1 MAAPERDDEVLEA
14 LNHLEDALRKN
25 MENAKLRHG
34 RARSIRRARER
45 GLSYREIVSE
55 VERPLIVEMLRA
67 NQERLNSTGKQFRR
81 AEARALREEGLTFDQ
96 IAAIF
101 GVTRQRVIALVKDD
115 VHEGEP
121 LNGAAQAGPAGAA
134 R

>member
-1 MAAPERDDEVLEA
+1 MAKRADDEVL
-14 LNHLEDALRKN
+14 DALDELDAALQRN
-25 MENAKLRHG
+25 MENAKLMHS
-34 RARSIRRARER
+34 RARTIRRARER
-45 GLSYREIVSE
+45 GLPYRAIVSE

-67 NQERLNSTGKQFRR
+67 NQDRLNSTGKRFRR
-81 AEARALREEGLTFDQ
+81 AEAKALRAEGLTFDQ

-115 VHEGEP
+115 AP
-121 LNGAAQAGPAGAA
+121 SNGSVGNDAPNAVGDIA

>member
-1 MAAPERDDEVLEA
+1 MGGMAASVEDDEVLEA
-14 LNHLEDALRKN
+14 LNDLEDALRKN
-25 MENAKLRHG
+25 MENAKLMHG
-34 RARSIRRARER
+34 RAKSIRRARER

-67 NQERLNSTGKQFRR
+67 NQDRLNSTGKQFRQ

-101 GVTRQRVIALVKDD
+101 GVTRQRVIALVK
-115 VHEGEP
+115 ENNAE
-121 LNGAAQAGPAGAA
+121 
-134 R
+134 